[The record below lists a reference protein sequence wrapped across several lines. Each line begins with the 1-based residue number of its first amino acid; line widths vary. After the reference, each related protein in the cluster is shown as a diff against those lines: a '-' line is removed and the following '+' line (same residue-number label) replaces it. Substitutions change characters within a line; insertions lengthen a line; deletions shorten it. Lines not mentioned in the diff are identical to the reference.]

1 MIKKIRIGND
11 LVYIPRFEKALSV
24 GNFIKKIFHENEIK
38 YCESQHKRKK
48 IACYAARFAAK
59 EAFSKALG
67 TGLYAQ
73 GVSFRDVWIEKETNG
88 RPLLHMSK
96 KILLLLQQEH
106 LSGQDVS
113 LSHEKNY
120 ASAVVILFETEP
132 NVTSQNLRALKNA

>member
-1 MIKKIRIGND
+1 
-11 LVYIPRFEKALSV
+11 
-24 GNFIKKIFHENEIK
+24 
-38 YCESQHKRKK
+38 
-48 IACYAARFAAK
+48 
-59 EAFSKALG
+59 
-67 TGLYAQ
+67 
-73 GVSFRDVWIEKETNG
+73 VWIEKETNG